1 MFSQTFFF
9 LFDFFGSAVCAGTCA
24 TSATLCVLNVRLVL
38 DGEDPQPLLGVIA
51 YNRAVKTIE
60 NDEAL
65 FVIVHVVKSVKGASL
80 AHSRHS
86 ESKALFYTKLSKI

>member
-51 YNRAVKTIE
+51 YNRTVKTIE
-60 NDEAL
+60 SEEAL
-65 FVIVHVVKSVKGASL
+65 VVIVHVVKGVKGASL
-80 AHSRHS
+80 THSRHS
-86 ESKALFYTKLSKI
+86 DCETLI